1 MNAPTPAQRQIM
13 PNGLPFVKLVV
24 GIPNGGDILID
35 PAISLMAN
43 FDTLGYIPPIIH
55 YESCYVHKGRDHC
68 ARQARLMGAE
78 YLFFHDTDVVLPP
91 NALATLIKHAVRDDL
106 DVVGASY
113 VLRRPPHTLVG
124 ERYDGEQVVPGEGMM
139 RMRILP
145 TGCMLINMRV
155 FDDLP
160 EPYFQTPVLLRK
172 DKDGHEA
179 LQEVGEDVDFCERL
193 IARGRQIWCD
203 MTLTRKIG
211 HVAKVVLTVD
221 GIMRGMEVQ
230 QKLAT
235 AKAPADG

>member
-1 MNAPTPAQRQIM
+1 MS
-13 PNGLPFVKLVV
+13 GLVEDQP
-24 GIPNGGDILID
+24 
-35 PAISLMAN
+35 
-43 FDTLGYIPPIIH
+43 
-55 YESCYVHKGRDHC
+55 R
-68 ARQARLMGAE
+68 
-78 YLFFHDTDVVLPP
+78 
-91 NALATLIKHAVRDDL
+91 AVRAGEELDEKRLAMYLWNDL
-106 DVVGASY
+106 GVQGLVSVQQFPGGHSNLTYLVRHGDKEY

-193 IARGRQIWCD
+193 IAKGRQIWCD
-203 MTLTRKIG
+203 MTLTRKVG

-235 AKAPADG
+235 AKAPTDG